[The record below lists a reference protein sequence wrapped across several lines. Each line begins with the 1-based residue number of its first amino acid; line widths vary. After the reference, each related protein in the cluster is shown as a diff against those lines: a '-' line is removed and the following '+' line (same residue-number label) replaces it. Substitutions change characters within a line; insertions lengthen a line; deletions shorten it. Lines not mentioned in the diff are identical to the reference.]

1 MYYRFIGKDGSLG
14 FVRGNIYD
22 LEVCRDN
29 NGITIYSKP
38 GVRCPYSSLKT
49 FQENWESV
57 EVIKVNNEK
66 SGKTKDK
73 KDEYGVSDEKLYYD
87 NLFSSKGCIS
97 PLNILEGSLLTAK
110 DEEKLRNDKE
120 TLNKEFEQAFAT
132 IIDVNRKAQLIY
144 MVANNTLYDRGDYR
158 ATLLRIMRILNPNL
172 PKYDCDINLKK
183 IKPQGFVE
191 DMIFEEYEYYGE

>member
-14 FVRGNIYD
+14 FVTGNIYD

-38 GVRCPYSSLKT
+38 GVRCPYSSWKT
-49 FQENWESV
+49 FQKNWESV

-66 SGKTKDK
+66 STESKR
-73 KDEYGVSDEKLYYD
+73 DEYGVSDENLYYEGCI
-87 NLFSSKGCIS
+87 SSKEYIS

-120 TLNKEFEQAFAT
+120 TLDKEFEQALYT

-144 MVANNTLYDRGDYR
+144 MVANNTLYDRGDCR
-158 ATLLRIMRILNPNL
+158 AALLRIMRILNPNL
-172 PKYDCDINLKK
+172 PKYDCDINLKE
-183 IKPQGFVE
+183 IKPEGFVE
-191 DMIFEEYEYYGE
+191 DMIFEEYEYYGK